1 MTVQADRTA
10 AGSSVPRGKDAL
22 SPSGVL
28 RHGRPSGSPVRT
40 DSDFLRAACGKPPAG
55 LFRVHAKNTG

>member
-1 MTVQADRTA
+1 MTVQANRTA

-40 DSDFLRAACGKPPAG
+40 DSDFFAGGLWKPPAG